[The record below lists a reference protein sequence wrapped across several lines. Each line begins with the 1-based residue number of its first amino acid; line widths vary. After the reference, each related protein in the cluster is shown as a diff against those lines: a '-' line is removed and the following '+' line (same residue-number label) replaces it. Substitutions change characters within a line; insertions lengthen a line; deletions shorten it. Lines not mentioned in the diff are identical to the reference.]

1 MHAAGKRVAAV
12 AAMVVLVAS
21 LAPARAQKLPGVSDA
36 AMAALVRGEWPA
48 YAGTYAAAKYSPL
61 DQINASNVEDLEIAW
76 RWTSP
81 DHALRAAK
89 SGIDPSVMHEATP
102 LMIGGVLYTSTSLSQ
117 VAAID
122 AATGQ
127 TKWVYDPGV
136 YAHGMPDRDLR
147 RQGTR
152 RPERRARPSR
162 PGAHAVHEHLAAGH
176 RP

>member
-1 MHAAGKRVAAV
+1 MAPIMRRLSLLL
-12 AAMVVLVAS
+12 LVTAIAS
-21 LAPARAQKLPGVSDA
+21 ASGSVHGQQGPAPKGA
-36 AMAALVRGEWPA
+36 EWP
-48 YAGTYAAAKYSPL
+48 TYGGDLASTRYSPL

-162 PGAHAVHEHLAAGH
+162 PGPHAVHEHLAAGH